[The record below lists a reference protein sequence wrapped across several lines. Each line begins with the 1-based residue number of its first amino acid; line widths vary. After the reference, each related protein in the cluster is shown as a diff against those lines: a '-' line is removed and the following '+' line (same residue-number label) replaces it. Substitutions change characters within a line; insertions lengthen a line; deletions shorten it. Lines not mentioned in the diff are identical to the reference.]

1 VSTIAASCW
10 RIERCVNVRIHAL
23 GQHGWCDRHG
33 EGSIRSILVG
43 LRYQGLLDR
52 KAVLADMRARSHDG
66 EARQRLDRFIDK
78 TYREP
83 VAGRSG
89 A

>member
-1 VSTIAASCW
+1 
-10 RIERCVNVRIHAL
+10 
-23 GQHGWCDRHG
+23 
-33 EGSIRSILVG
+33 
-43 LRYQGLLDR
+43 LLDR